1 MFARLRRTLARP
13 FAPPARNANGASA
26 MPPKIDILDA
36 ADVQA
41 RLARGEI
48 DLVDVREENEWAAGR
63 IPGAR
68 LNPLSR
74 FDTEA
79 AKPAPG
85 KLLVL
90 HCRSGVRCGKA
101 AEKMLAAGYDAPFG
115 RLAGGILA
123 WAEAGLPVDTGKN

>member
-1 MFARLRRTLARP
+1 
-13 FAPPARNANGASA
+13 

-36 ADVQA
+36 RDVQA

-68 LNPLSR
+68 LQPLSR
-74 FDTEA
+74 FDPEA

-101 AEKMLAAGYDAPFG
+101 AEQMLAAGYAAPFG

-123 WAEAGLPVDTGKN
+123 WAEAGLPVDTGKASS

>member
-1 MFARLRRTLARP
+1 
-13 FAPPARNANGASA
+13 

-36 ADVQA
+36 RDVQA

-68 LNPLSR
+68 LLPLSR
-74 FDTEA
+74 FDPEA
-79 AKPAPG
+79 AKPATG

-101 AEKMLAAGYDAPFG
+101 AEKMVAAGYQAPFG

>member
-1 MFARLRRTLARP
+1 MFACLRALFARR
-13 FAPPARNANGASA
+13 PASPERNEHGVTA

-36 ADVQA
+36 RDVQA

-68 LNPLSR
+68 LLPLSR

-79 AKPAPG
+79 AQPAAG

-101 AEKMLAAGYDAPFG
+101 AEKMVAAGYRAPLG